1 MMVIKYIQFLITK
14 FRNSLNNLFDFSFRY
29 NMEENIRNLLK
40 IYGYR
45 ENTKLGIILCSLYE
59 EVFLGDRPYETPVE
73 VRKLS
78 IKYYKIIKPAYLLVY
93 DNWCSEKFNAEKIIK
108 IMIDI
113 LYLKKD
119 ELDKIDGY
127 LPVT

>member
-1 MMVIKYIQFLITK
+1 MK

-40 IYGYR
+40 IYDYR
-45 ENTKLGIILCSLYE
+45 ENTKLGIILCSLYG
-59 EVFLGDRPYETPVE
+59 EVFLGDHPYETPVE

-78 IKYYKIIKPAYLLVY
+78 RKYYKIIKPVFCLIY